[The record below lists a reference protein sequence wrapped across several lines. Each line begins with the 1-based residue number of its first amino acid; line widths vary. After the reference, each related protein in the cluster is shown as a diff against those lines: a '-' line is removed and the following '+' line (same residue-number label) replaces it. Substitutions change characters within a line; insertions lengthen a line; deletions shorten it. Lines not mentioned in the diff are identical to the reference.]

1 MSFREVRTVIYH
13 RPRFRAWGP
22 SFKAGD
28 FASSTLTRTHES
40 TSSGLLESLH
50 YRYTAA
56 TSNGQGIR
64 VSQAGSVHNCT
75 ALVLYCRHNSHTQK
89 SESSV
94 RERWEPAWGGSG
106 QSTATTSCS
115 ATLEGPRSYRIL
127 CEKLDLMLDPA
138 RCTIAQPLSC
148 TSCTIPLHT

>member
-1 MSFREVRTVIYH
+1 MSQHPLAFWSLSTTDILRHCNFKWPRHSRITSRKRTQ
-13 RPRFRAWGP
+13 
-22 SFKAGD
+22 
-28 FASSTLTRTHES
+28 
-40 TSSGLLESLH
+40 LH
-50 YRYTAA
+50 SA
-56 TSNGQGIR
+56 
-64 VSQAGSVHNCT
+64 CP
-75 ALVLYCRHNSHTQK
+75 VLPAQFPHVE

-106 QSTATTSCS
+106 QSTATTPCS

-148 TSCTIPLHT
+148 ISCTIPLHT

>member
-1 MSFREVRTVIYH
+1 MSQHPLAFWSLSTTDILRQLQMAKAFAYH
-13 RPRFRAWGP
+13 KQEAYTIAQRL
-22 SFKAGD
+22 SCIAG
-28 FASSTLTRTHES
+28 TIPTE
-40 TSSGLLESLH
+40 
-50 YRYTAA
+50 
-56 TSNGQGIR
+56 
-64 VSQAGSVHNCT
+64 
-75 ALVLYCRHNSHTQK
+75 

-106 QSTATTSCS
+106 QSTATTPCS

-148 TSCTIPLHT
+148 ISCTIPLHT